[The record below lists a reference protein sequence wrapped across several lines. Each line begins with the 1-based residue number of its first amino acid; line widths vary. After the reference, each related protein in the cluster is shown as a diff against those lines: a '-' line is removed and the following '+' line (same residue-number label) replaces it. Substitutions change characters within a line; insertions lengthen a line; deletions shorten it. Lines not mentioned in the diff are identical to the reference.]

1 MKRLSLFHNKFMKE
15 AILYVDINSSDAPIG
30 AIIVDDENKII
41 SRARNNTEHDP
52 SGHAEVLAIR
62 QAVDTLGVKKL
73 YNCSIYVTLEPCPM
87 CATLI
92 SYTRLK
98 NLYYGARDLKFGAVE
113 SNVKIFESNLSL
125 FKPNIYS
132 GILENECLELL
143 KNHFAN
149 KRL

>member
-1 MKRLSLFHNKFMKE
+1 
-15 AILYVDINSSDAPIG
+15 
-30 AIIVDDENKII
+30 
-41 SRARNNTEHDP
+41 
-52 SGHAEVLAIR
+52 
-62 QAVDTLGVKKL
+62 L
-73 YNCSIYVTLEPCPM
+73 YNCSIYITLEPCPM

-132 GILENECLELL
+132 G
-143 KNHFAN
+143 
-149 KRL
+149 